1 MRVET
6 LYSGGIVLF
15 KCIKCALKHTAQ
27 KQKFH
32 LISWCINFLERHSF
46 RRVSGYLPE
55 ILRKLCLSIIFS
67 NQEIRW
73 NFGISL
79 SDSDRKEVTG
89 DRNSFIFA
97 PNIPQNLAT
106 WITMMMFYFSA
117 WEERGGGRCEGEK
130 RPHLWNILFFNFLV
144 THPNFMKFGDLKFIW
159 D

>member
-1 MRVET
+1 MLVET
-6 LYSGGIVLF
+6 LYSDGIVLF

-97 PNIPQNLAT
+97 PNIPRNLAT
-106 WITMMMFYFSA
+106 WITMMMFFFYMPSVGIMYIFLKIIVVYESI
-117 WEERGGGRCEGEK
+117 RFTKSLYR
-130 RPHLWNILFFNFLV
+130 LF
-144 THPNFMKFGDLKFIW
+144 
-159 D
+159 